1 MYILPVV
8 LLPSMCWMDRWKGR
22 ASTSKQDYYFNGI
35 LACASLT
42 LLGNYSLFSF
52 PSFGQHTNKQGS
64 RRSTQ
69 TEGTLKSTQHF
80 KEICEKNIQN
90 KCVLTCNKNTDTET
104 AVHWGYF
111 HPMK

>member
-1 MYILPVV
+1 
-8 LLPSMCWMDRWKGR
+8 MDRWKGW

-42 LLGNYSLFSF
+42 SLGNYSLFSF

-69 TEGTLKSTQHF
+69 TEGTLKSTQYF

-104 AVHWGYF
+104 AVH
-111 HPMK
+111 